1 MTTLDLNAD
10 LGEGLGNDAALIGIV
25 SSASIACGGHAGNV
39 ETMTAAVRAAH
50 AEGVSIGAHPGF
62 ADPENF
68 GRQRLYLDDDELTR
82 QIRTQL
88 EALAEVA
95 QGEGATVRY
104 VKLHGALANM
114 AAEEERLASIAF
126 AAVRNHDAN
135 LAILAIDNSAQV
147 TAAETLGLAVVR
159 EAYADRAYLPNGMLV
174 PRSEPGAVLHDTDAI
189 VARAIR
195 LAESGEIVAIDGTV
209 FTTTAR
215 SLCIHGDTPDA
226 VAIVAALHAALTQGG
241 IPIVSSL

>member
-10 LGEGLGNDAALIGIV
+10 LGEGLPNDAALLRIV
-25 SSASIACGGHAGNV
+25 SSASIACGGHAGNAA
-39 ETMTAAVRAAH
+39 TMAAAVRAAH
-50 AEGVSIGAHPGF
+50 TEGVSIGAHPGF
-62 ADPENF
+62 IDLDNF
-68 GRQRLYLDDDELTR
+68 GRRRLNLDDEELTR

-95 QGEGATVRY
+95 ESEGAVLRY

-114 AAEEERLASIAF
+114 AAEDERLASIAF
-126 AAVRNHDAN
+126 AAVRSHDAH

-147 TAAETLGLAVVR
+147 IAAETLGLAVVR
-159 EAYADRAYLPNGMLV
+159 EAYADRAYQPNGMLV
-174 PRSEPGAVLHDTDAI
+174 PRSEPGAVLHDRDAI
-189 VARAIR
+189 VTRALR
-195 LAESGEIVAIDGTV
+195 LAESGEIAAADGSVIKTA
-209 FTTTAR
+209 AR

-226 VAIVAALHAALTQGG
+226 VAIAAALHAALSDAG

>member
-10 LGEGLGNDAALIGIV
+10 LGEGLSNDAALLRIV
-25 SSASIACGGHAGNV
+25 SSASIACGGHAGNAA
-39 ETMTAAVRAAH
+39 TMAAAVRVAH

-62 ADPENF
+62 IDPDNF
-68 GRQRLYLDDDELTR
+68 GRRRLNLDDEELTR

-88 EALAEVA
+88 ASLAEVA
-95 QGEGATVRY
+95 EGEGAVLRY

-114 AAEEERLASIAF
+114 AAEDERLASIAF
-126 AAVRNHDAN
+126 AAVRSHDAH

-147 TAAETLGLAVVR
+147 IAAETLGLTVVR
-159 EAYADRAYLPNGMLV
+159 EAYADRAYQPNGMLV
-174 PRSEPGAVLHDTDAI
+174 PRSEPGAVLHDADAI
-189 VARAIR
+189 VTRALR
-195 LAESGEIVAIDGTV
+195 LAESGEIVAADGSVIKTA
-209 FTTTAR
+209 AR

-226 VAIVAALHAALTQGG
+226 VAIAAALHAALIAAG

>member
-50 AEGVSIGAHPGF
+50 AAGVSIGAHPGF
-62 ADPENF
+62 TDPENF

-88 EALAEVA
+88 EALANVA
-95 QGEGATVRY
+95 QSEGATVRY

-126 AAVRNHDAN
+126 AAVRSHDAN
-135 LAILAIDNSAQV
+135 LVILAIDNSAQV

-159 EAYADRAYLPNGMLV
+159 EAYADRAYLANGMLV
-174 PRSEPGAVLHDTDAI
+174 PRSEPGAVLHDTEAI

-215 SLCIHGDTPDA
+215 SLCLHGDTPDA
-226 VAIVAALHAALTQGG
+226 VAIAAALHAALTQAG
-241 IPIVSSL
+241 IPIISSL